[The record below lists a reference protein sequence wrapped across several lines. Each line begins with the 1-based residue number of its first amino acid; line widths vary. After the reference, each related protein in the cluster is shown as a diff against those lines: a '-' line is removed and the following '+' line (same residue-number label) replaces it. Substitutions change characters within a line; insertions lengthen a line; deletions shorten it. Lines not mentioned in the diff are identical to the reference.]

1 MTSLKQACKS
11 LDFEFWF
18 KEWELKIVFQKKS
31 NVFKYLTKENK
42 VLEYYEIVDFFDLNS
57 TEKQIVETL
66 KEEGFYLIW
75 EYDFSDNICLHI
87 LKFVT
92 DYWLNNEKDIR
103 QINRVQKTN
112 IDWKITSLLFV
123 KLWWKKTNNETHNIS
138 EYINNIL
145 KK

>member
-75 EYDFSDNICLHI
+75 EYDFSDNIWLHI

-123 KLWWKKTNNETHNIS
+123 KLWWKNTNNETHNIS